1 MQQMRVLGNQANN
14 YNPTAKGFWNARHD
28 PTCCFAAGMN
38 VSQGRYSSQCL
49 GHDLVHATHRVAHC
63 VAMNKVVYLLRILEL
78 PVRILLYTCFMKK
91 KE

>member
-1 MQQMRVLGNQANN
+1 
-14 YNPTAKGFWNARHD
+14 
-28 PTCCFAAGMN
+28 MN

-78 PVRILLYTCFMKK
+78 PVSILLYTCFMEK